1 VTLFETMKRS
11 LFGET
16 PQRAARQPARP
27 KGGRSTQPRPNRQPE
42 PLSPERAALLA
53 EAIRIHRAKRALL
66 EDLADEDR
74 FLLRIMAHQILGDG
88 GDKPPDETT
97 PANAPATPRTSPP
110 PRDPGTRTDL
120 KA

>member
-16 PQRAARQPARP
+16 PQRGAKQPARTKNAQATEP
-27 KGGRSTQPRPNRQPE
+27 PRDGQPAPV
-42 PLSPERAALLA
+42 SSERAALLA
-53 EAIRIHRAKRALL
+53 EAMRIHRAKRALL

-88 GDKPPDETT
+88 GDKPPDDT
-97 PANAPATPRTSPP
+97 APADAPKTPRTPAVP
-110 PRDPGTRTDL
+110 QTPGTRTDL